1 MEVIKNNKVCFI
13 TNFWLGERRMESP
26 IYKED
31 KLYFLKKQIQ
41 LLQTKKHN
49 LSKIIFNF
57 NVLPEHYPYISKIID
72 LTPKQIQ
79 GAKVEINIV

>member
-1 MEVIKNNKVCFI
+1 MDNKVCFV
-13 TNFWLGERRMESP
+13 TSFWLGERRMESP

-31 KLYFLKKQIQ
+31 RLYFLKKQIE

-57 NVLPEHYPYISKIID
+57 NIIPEHYSYISKI
-72 LTPKQIQ
+72 L
-79 GAKVEINIV
+79 N